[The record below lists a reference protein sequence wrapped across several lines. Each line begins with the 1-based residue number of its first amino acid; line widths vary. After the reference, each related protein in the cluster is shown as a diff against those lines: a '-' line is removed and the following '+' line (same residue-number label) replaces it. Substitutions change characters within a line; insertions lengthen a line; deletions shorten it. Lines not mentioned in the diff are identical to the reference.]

1 MTFGAGE
8 PARPAAPTAVLLLA
22 SPRSGTTL
30 LGMLLDLHP
39 DVCFVGELSHYQ
51 TSLSK
56 DVECPCG
63 EPISRCP
70 LWSVVGDAPSW
81 DGAGAPS
88 RREAAATVAGLQAE
102 MRRPAAVLRALLGRP
117 TEAQRRYIDYL
128 DRLRGDLA
136 RASDARVVVDTSK
149 RNLVEVLLRAS
160 IGSTPIEVVHLHRDP
175 RGVVMSRLASWRR
188 SWADSS
194 SRRGLVARIGWPIVL
209 LNAWRWTRVNATAL
223 AITRRLR
230 RHGRPTTRMAYEEL
244 IAEPQKQIGRLLA
257 ELHLDPHDA
266 AEAWVA
272 PDQAVMVPNHS
283 IRGNRVRH
291 STGALTMSVDDRW
304 RHDLPRSMQL
314 AVQLITAPVRR
325 PLGR

>member
-1 MTFGAGE
+1 
-8 PARPAAPTAVLLLA
+8 VLLLA

-39 DVCFVGELSHYQ
+39 EVCFVGELSHYQ
-51 TSLSK
+51 TSLAN
-56 DVECPCG
+56 DVGCPCG
-63 EPISRCP
+63 EAISQCA
-70 LWSVVGDAPSW
+70 LWSVVGAAPAW
-81 DGAGAPS
+81 DEAGSPS
-88 RREAAATVAGLQAE
+88 RRDAAAAVTELQVEA
-102 MRRPAAVLRALLGRP
+102 RRPVAVLGAAMGRP
-117 TEAQRRYIDYL
+117 SAAQRRYIDYL
-128 DRLRGDLA
+128 DRLRVDLA
-136 RASDARVVVDTSK
+136 RETGARVVVDTSK
-149 RNLVEVLLRAS
+149 RNLVEVLLRAR

-175 RGVVMSRLASWRR
+175 RGVVMSRLTSWRR

-194 SRRGLVARIGWPIVL
+194 TPRGVVARVGWPIVL

-223 AITRRLR
+223 ALTRRLR
-230 RHGRPTTRMAYEEL
+230 RGGRPTTRMAYEEL
-244 IAEPQKQIGRLLA
+244 IAQPQKEIGRLLT
-257 ELHLDPHDA
+257 ELHLDAHDA

-314 AVQLITAPVRR
+314 AVLLLTAPVRT